1 MNILYK
7 QILRYN
13 KYFYLFYFSMS
24 KILSFDVGIKNLAY
38 CLMSK
43 IEDTYKIYKWGIIN
57 IADGVIDINNKSEV
71 DTIFITNY
79 KKLKLNELKEY
90 MTKYNLDIIGNK
102 KDLLYR
108 CELFLQDKKLLKLK
122 KCRSM
127 GLSDIGEI
135 LYQELQQYPEFL
147 DVEYIVIENQPV
159 LKNPTMKSIQMI
171 LYSYFLFE
179 KMKQKDKY
187 NYEIKL
193 ISAKNKLKVYDGPEI
208 KHLYNLKSDYALTK
222 KLGIE
227 YCKYMIKDDIEQLE
241 YLTTHDKKDDLC
253 DSFLQ
258 GAYFITKNIKIPKIK
273 KQITSK
279 KKKQLEI
286 SKIEDYL

>member
-1 MNILYK
+1 
-7 QILRYN
+7 
-13 KYFYLFYFSMS
+13 MS
-24 KILSFDVGIKNLAY
+24 QKILSFDVGIKNLAY

-43 IEDTYKIYKWGIIN
+43 TEEVYKIYNWGIIN
-57 IADGVIDINNKSEV
+57 IADGIVELNNNSEV
-71 DTIFITNY
+71 DTIFITDY
-79 KKLKLNELKEY
+79 KKLKINELKSY
-90 MTKYNLDIIGNK
+90 MTKYNLDTIGNK

-108 CELFLQDKKLLKLK
+108 CEVFLKDKKLLKLK
-122 KCRSM
+122 KCRGM
-127 GLSDIGEI
+127 DLSDIGEI
-135 LYQELQQYPEFL
+135 LYQQLQQYPDFL
-147 DVEYIVIENQPV
+147 EVDYIVIENQPV

-179 KMKQKDKY
+179 KMKQLDKY
-187 NYEIKL
+187 QYQIKL

-227 YCKYMIKDDIEQLE
+227 YCKYMIRDDIEQLN

-258 GAYFITKNIKIPKIK
+258 GAYFITKNIKPP
-273 KQITSK
+273 K
-279 KKKQLEI
+279 KKKEKNEKNENNSNTKINKKQKEI
-286 SKIEDYL
+286 PTITDYL